1 MSLSNLLGR
10 LSKGGGAGLDATVR
24 SVVHE
29 VLREQGY
36 ASPAEVQG
44 LRDELRALRARV
56 EKVEARLP
64 ELVKLAEEA
73 KAAAAA
79 AATTPAPAPAAPVAP
94 AEDPRV
100 AELLERIAALEARSV
115 AERASA
121 RADLAAPEPESEPA
135 PLSAAPRGACKVPDC
150 EHPVRSKGF
159 CSAHYQQW
167 RRGTLKGFED
177 PDHAA

>member
-1 MSLSNLLGR
+1 MSLSSLLGR
-10 LSKGGGAGLDATVR
+10 LSKGGGAGVDATVR

-36 ASPAEVQG
+36 ASPAEVQA
-44 LRDELRALRARV
+44 LRDELRALRGRV

-73 KAAAAA
+73 KAAAAG
-79 AATTPAPAPAAPVAP
+79 PAPAPAAP

-100 AELLERIAALEARSV
+100 AELLARIAALEARAV
-115 AERASA
+115 AETASA
-121 RADLAAPEPESEPA
+121 RADLASPEPEVEPA
-135 PLSAAPRGACKVPDC
+135 PLSAAPRGTCKVPDC

>member
-10 LSKGGGAGLDATVR
+10 LSKGGGAGVDATVR

-36 ASPAEVQG
+36 ASPAEVQA
-44 LRDELRALRARV
+44 LRDELRALRTRV

-73 KAAAAA
+73 KAAAASA
-79 AATTPAPAPAAPVAP
+79 PAPAPAPAAP

-100 AELLERIAALEARSV
+100 AELLERIAALEARAV
-115 AERASA
+115 AETASA
-121 RADLAAPEPESEPA
+121 RADLATPEPEAEPA
-135 PLSAAPRGACKVPDC
+135 PLSAAPRGNCKVPDC